1 MTSRREMLFAL
12 SQAAVGLAVPPLGQ
26 GLVSGPCPGIEEVPD
41 FASMCFQDSK
51 GISHQVYV
59 TGTTGP
65 PVLLLH
71 ELPGLTARTFTTAL
85 ELSKAGHV
93 VVVPLL
99 FGRTFDDRAF
109 RNIWN
114 ICGRADFDCNG
125 GERTRPQVAW
135 LRELA
140 AAARKTWP
148 DGKGVGA
155 IGMCLTGIFPLA
167 MLRAPEIVAPVLCQ
181 PTLPFNK
188 FNILQPLGWFVD
200 EDALAIHPDD
210 LGYAKDK
217 TSMPILGL
225 RYTGD
230 GKCPKERFRRLYNE
244 FPQRFYR
251 LDVPGDHHSTLVG
264 DFCREGFD
272 EVLAFFN
279 QHLRKTPVNSTQ
291 AFPVLSR
298 KSADEVT
305 VAQCHGRQGRDHVP
319 ASTSQLPKK
328 GPSCFSA

>member
-1 MTSRREMLFAL
+1 MTSRRQMLSRL
-12 SQAAVGLAVPPLGQ
+12 SQAAVGLAFPPLVQ
-26 GLVSGPCPGIEEVPD
+26 GLVSSPCPRIQDVPD
-41 FASMCFQDSK
+41 FVSMCFQDSR

-59 TGTTGP
+59 TGSTGP
-65 PVLLLH
+65 PVLFLH

-85 ELSKAGHV
+85 ELSKAGYII
-93 VVVPLL
+93 VVPLL
-99 FGRTFDDRAF
+99 FGKTFDDRAF
-109 RNIWN
+109 RNIWS

-125 GERTRPQVAW
+125 GERTSPHVAW
-135 LRELA
+135 LRELT

-167 MLRAPEIVAPVLCQ
+167 MLRAPEVVAPVLCQ

-188 FNILQPLGWFVD
+188 FNFFQPLGWFVD
-200 EDALAIHPDD
+200 EDALAMHPDD
-210 LGYAKDK
+210 LAYVKGK

-230 GKCPKERFRRLYNE
+230 GKCPKERFTRLYDE

-251 LDVPGDHHSTLVG
+251 LDMPGDHHSTLVG

-279 QHLRKTPVNSTQ
+279 QHLRKTPESGTP
-291 AFPVLSR
+291 AFPVWSK
-298 KSADEVT
+298 KSAGEVT
-305 VAQCHGRQGRDHVP
+305 VAQCHGRHGSDRVP
-319 ASTSQLPKK
+319 APTSHLSKE
-328 GPSCFSA
+328 GPLCFSA

>member
-1 MTSRREMLFAL
+1 MTSRREMLFRL
-12 SQAAVGLAVPPLGQ
+12 SQAAVGIAVPPLGQ
-26 GLVSGPCPGIEEVPD
+26 GLVSGPCPRIQEVPD
-41 FASMCFQDSK
+41 FVSMCFKDSK
-51 GISHQVYV
+51 GTSHQVYV
-59 TGTTGP
+59 TGSTGP
-65 PVLLLH
+65 AVLLLH

-85 ELSKAGHV
+85 ELKGGYI

-99 FGRTFDDRAF
+99 FGKTFDDRAF
-109 RNIWN
+109 RNIWS

-125 GERTRPQVAW
+125 GERTSPQVAW
-135 LRELA
+135 LRELT

-167 MLRAPEIVAPVLCQ
+167 MLRAPEIVGPVLCQ

-210 LGYAKDK
+210 LGYAKDR

-225 RYTGD
+225 RCTGD

-279 QHLRKTPVNSTQ
+279 QHLRTTPVNGTP
-291 AFPVLSR
+291 AFPVLS
-298 KSADEVT
+298 KTSADEVT
-305 VAQCHGRQGRDHVP
+305 VAQCHGRQGSDHGP
-319 ASTSQLPKK
+319 ASTSHLQKK
-328 GPSCFSA
+328 GPLCFSG